1 MIIRCTKCSTEFPLD
16 PSQVGPEGVTLRCSV
31 CSHMFHAEPDPDAT
45 PAPPWKLVTAEKHMF
60 SLPDLRRVVEQVADG
75 RLRPEDQ
82 ISRTGA
88 TFIKLGELPEL
99 SSLFIGAE
107 GLPRVFRAAETS
119 PAGELG
125 PPPAFGGPADD
136 VRREE
141 TVRFAVGG
149 AIAGG
154 SGLRRPPGEMAG
166 AGAGPGALPGPPEFD
181 TALPAPPEFASRGHE
196 DGPLSRRGRAP
207 GVPEPRSFNVP
218 EGRGGR
224 QAPASMLE
232 AVTKAVTGGDAR
244 DNQRDAPESESSKTR
259 SQPILVADLA
269 RAAAA
274 SAEKAV
280 QAVDG
285 QRARERAERS
295 TGTFTGS
302 MSRVDP
308 SRVEPARVDPKTGRP
323 ATGSHAALRSG
334 TTPVSSPAVQTAD
347 LRLAAAAARAA
358 EQAALAS
365 KSGLIRKPGE
375 AGSEIRRPGL
385 AEPTLAEP
393 TQPVQPVDGDESA
406 GETGETAELTRP
418 PEVVIVKM
426 PESGGR
432 SSAPL
437 WGLLGV
443 VAAAGIVFGV
453 PSLREKIFNLGGTTQ
468 VKPDPAEV
476 KASKAAEVSV
486 QELEQARRA
495 IRNLGFKESNKVQ
508 AALQRVIDDPG
519 RPPEAIAQ
527 ARLTMA
533 ELVLMR
539 ALACKIAVTLEP
551 AAMGGQAQTRSAEDP
566 IAAQD
571 LLAAVGSGAG
581 VDADQLARV
590 KALQALVDGKPP
602 GDLPPGSE
610 ELAAIIKGAPLW
622 RGELRTPPPGLLTSL
637 LGLANPSTLS
647 QSVLALALWRSGNV
661 DDARQHLRTI
671 LDRVPDQPAAKTM
684 LEALDRQDMLSENGD
699 PEAAVP
705 PSDPEPVPE
714 PEPSTPPEPTPT
726 PGDTKV
732 AVRPTPGTPTPG
744 VAPTPGVT
752 QERVEVLISTGCQK
766 VKQGDAQGVKMLL
779 DAVDRGAD
787 PTQNFNLCFCLAA
800 GFARQN
806 NHDVAFSWYKRAVS
820 VSPSNREAL
829 AGAAR
834 SAELLGRTAVAVDY
848 YKKLRMLDPGNAAAA
863 AYLAKHDDSTPP
875 SPGTPTPNPG
885 TGDEP
890 PGELMPIKP
899 KNR

>member
-1 MIIRCTKCSTEFPLD
+1 VIIRCTKCSTEFALD
-16 PSQVGPEGVTLRCSV
+16 PSQVGAEGVTLRCSV

-45 PAPPWKLVTAEKHMF
+45 PTPPWKLVTVDKHMF

-82 ISRTGA
+82 LSRTGQ

-107 GLPRVFRAAETS
+107 GLPRVFRAAEAT

-125 PPPAFGGPADD
+125 PPPAFGAPGDD

-154 SGLRRPPGEMAG
+154 SGVRRPLTDEP
-166 AGAGPGALPGPPEFD
+166 LPGPPEFD
-181 TALPAPPEFASRGHE
+181 SALPAPPDFASRGE

-207 GVPEPRSFNVP
+207 GVPEPRGFNVQ
-218 EGRGGR
+218 EGRGR
-224 QAPASMLE
+224 AAPASMLE
-232 AVTKAVTGGDAR
+232 AVTKAVSGGD
-244 DNQRDAPESESSKTR
+244 RDAPESEASKIR

-295 TGTFTGS
+295 TGTFTGA

-308 SRVEPARVDPKTGRP
+308 SRVEPARQEPKPVRAEPRP
-323 ATGSHAALRSG
+323 AGS
-334 TTPVSSPAVQTAD
+334 TTPSGSQTAE
-347 LRLAAAAARAA
+347 LRVAAAAARA
-358 EQAALAS
+358 EQAALAH
-365 KSGLIRKPGE
+365 KSE
-375 AGSEIRRPGL
+375 ARP
-385 AEPTLAEP
+385 ARSDLAEP
-393 TQPVQPVDGDESA
+393 TQPTQPVDGDEPA
-406 GETGETAELTRP
+406 AAETGETAELTRP

-443 VAAAGIVFGV
+443 VVAAGIVFGV
-453 PSLREKIFNLGGTTQ
+453 PSVREKIFNLGGPSQ
-468 VKPDPAEV
+468 VQKPDPDEV
-476 KASKAAEVSV
+476 KASKAAEVRV
-486 QELEQARRA
+486 QELEQARKA

-508 AALQRVIDDPG
+508 AALQRVIDDPA
-519 RPPEAIAQ
+519 RPPEAVAQ
-527 ARLTMA
+527 ARLTLA

-539 ALACKIAVTLEP
+539 ALACKIAVMLEP

-566 IAAQD
+566 LAAQD
-571 LLAAVGSGAG
+571 LLAALGTDSG

-590 KALQALVDGKPP
+590 KALQALVEGKPT
-602 GDLPPGSE
+602 GALPADSE
-610 ELAAIIKGAPLW
+610 ELAAIIRGAPLW

-647 QSVLALALWRSGNV
+647 QSVLALALWRSGNI
-661 DDARQHLRTI
+661 DDARVLLRKI

-684 LEALDRQDMLSENGD
+684 AEALDRQDMLGENGD

-705 PSDPEPVPE
+705 PSEPPPSEPDPTPE
-714 PEPSTPPEPTPT
+714 PEPTPT
-726 PGDTKV
+726 PTGDTKV
-732 AVRPTPGTPTPG
+732 AARPPGTPGATPTAG
-744 VAPTPGVT
+744 T

-806 NHDVAFSWYKRAVS
+806 NHDVAFSWYKRAVQ

-848 YKKLRMLDPGNAAAA
+848 YKKLRMLDPGNAAAN
-863 AYLAKHDDSTPP
+863 AYLAKYDDNP
-875 SPGTPTPNPG
+875 TPTPTPTPPG
-885 TGDEP
+885 EEP
-890 PGELMPIKP
+890 PGDLMPIKP
-899 KNR
+899 KNK